1 MTAEII
7 TIGDEI
13 LIGQIIDTNSA
24 WIAKQL
30 KNINISIGQIT
41 SISDS
46 KEAIR
51 QTLQEA
57 AGRADIIIVTGGL
70 GPTKDDITKITAAD
84 YFGTHLIRDEKVLA
98 HVEDFFK
105 QRGLE
110 MLEINLQQADILAN
124 SEVLFNDVGTAPGM
138 FVRQDNKYYFFMPGV
153 PFEMKF
159 IVTNRI
165 LPILSTLDIGQSI
178 WTQNIITAGIGES
191 FLANNIADIEDA
203 LPDYI
208 KLAYLPKYGSVRMR
222 LTAIGQDAS
231 ALRQQTEEFANR
243 IVDRALP
250 HVIST
255 EDLTIEEVIIK
266 EFAKRNLTLSTAE
279 SCTGGFLAAQLTAVP
294 GCSQIFTGG
303 TIPYSNKL
311 KMQLLGVTEAT
322 LSSFGA
328 VSEQTVIEMANGSKK
343 NFDTDYAIATSGIAG
358 PDGGT
363 PEKPVGTVWIAIAGK
378 EKVITK
384 KCQFTPNRQVNIE
397 LATAYAY
404 NMLWNLFHT
413 ENNFTVK

>member
-41 SISDS
+41 SVSDS

-84 YFGTHLIRDEKVLA
+84 YFGTHLMRDAKVLA

-138 FVRQDNKYYFFMPGV
+138 FVRQDNKYYFFIPGV

-159 IVTNRI
+159 LVTNRI

-191 FLANNIADIEDA
+191 FLANTIADIEDA

-231 ALRQQTEEFANR
+231 ALRQETEQFANR
-243 IVDRALP
+243 IVDRVRS

-322 LSSFGA
+322 LSSYGA

-343 NFDTDYAIATSGIAG
+343 NFGTDYAIATSGIAG

-363 PEKPVGTVWIAIAGK
+363 SEKPVGTVWIAIAGK

-413 ENNFTVK
+413 ENNFSIE